1 MCASAFLIAHSHCA
15 DTVFAVAR
23 PVGTDET
30 VTSGRSMIAPTS
42 DRWPQRRV
50 NSCGVRFNSTPRQ
63 QSCLLP
69 LTVEPIRCGEKFS
82 SARTQH
88 EANMVFSVVP
98 TPGCRNIMYRYS
110 AKAPLKKRNR
120 QVCSLQGRGKK
131 SSSALALRETSWFSP
146 LFRHRAARDK
156 CIRRCVNSLLKE
168 RMGNGYTGEL
178 PSGAC

>member
-110 AKAPLKKRNR
+110 AKAPLKNGTGKSVPYRGAAKNPAAHLRYAKRHGFLR
-120 QVCSLQGRGKK
+120 CSDTGLPEINVSVGA
-131 SSSALALRETSWFSP
+131 S
-146 LFRHRAARDK
+146 
-156 CIRRCVNSLLKE
+156 IRC
-168 RMGNGYTGEL
+168 
-178 PSGAC
+178 

>member
-88 EANMVFSVVP
+88 EANAVFSAVP
-98 TPGCRNIMYRYS
+98 NRAAAILCIGTAYRYS

-131 SSSALALRETSWFSP
+131 SSSALALRETSWFPP
-146 LFRHRAARDK
+146 LFRHRATRDK
-156 CIRRCVNSLLKE
+156 CIRRCVKSPLK
-168 RMGNGYTGEL
+168 Y
-178 PSGAC
+178 